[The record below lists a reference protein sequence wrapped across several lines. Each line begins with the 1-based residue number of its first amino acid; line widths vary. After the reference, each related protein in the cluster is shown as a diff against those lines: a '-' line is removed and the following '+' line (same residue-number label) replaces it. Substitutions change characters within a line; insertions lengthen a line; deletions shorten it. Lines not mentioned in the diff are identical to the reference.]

1 MIKDIILRGAQALD
15 DTEGFSIDRAK
26 YMNASTA
33 DSCIR
38 KQWFERNLPP
48 VEQDWG
54 FARRGKQ
61 GEMYLVD
68 CLRAA
73 GAELLHCGED
83 QVSLV
88 SEAHRISATPDG
100 YMKTEDG
107 WLAVEFKT
115 IDPRTN
121 RAYLPKPEHV
131 TQLRIGMEIAH
142 LQGGDFPAPVSG
154 VIVYMD
160 ASNYNDI
167 IEVGVQREPGILV
180 WLAPRAKRMLTA
192 KGADRL
198 DREGKRT
205 GECKKYGGCP
215 FAEQCGIEIEGEAKV
230 SRANQGS
237 KLDAAVQAY
246 VMAKADEQEAT
257 QRKLVAAEDIKKELK
272 ARNASQL
279 MVGNHR
285 VEMTP
290 VAGRRSYDWKAMEKA
305 GIDLSPFMTTGKPS
319 ERLTVE

>member
-1 MIKDIILRGAQALD
+1 MIKDIILKGAQALD
-15 DTEGFSIDRAK
+15 DGEGFSIDRSK

-33 DSCIR
+33 DSCVR
-38 KQWFERNLPP
+38 KQWFERHLPP

-61 GEMYLVD
+61 GEIYLVD

-73 GAELLHCGED
+73 GAELLYCGED

-88 SEAHRISATPDG
+88 SEEHRISATPDG
-100 YMKTEDG
+100 YMKTEEG
-107 WLAVEFKT
+107 WVAVEFKT

-142 LQGGDFPAPVSG
+142 LQGEGFPAPVSG
-154 VIVYMD
+154 KVVYMD
-160 ASNYNDI
+160 ASNFNDI
-167 IEVGVQREPGILV
+167 IEVGVERDPDILDR
-180 WLAPRAKRMLTA
+180 LAPRAKRMLTA
-192 KGADRL
+192 KGAERL

-215 FAEQCGIEIEGEAKV
+215 FAEQCGIEVEGDAKV
-230 SRANQGS
+230 SRGNQGS

-246 VMAKADEQEAT
+246 VMAKADEQEAA
-257 QRKLVAAEDIKKELK
+257 QRKLFAAEDIKTELK

-290 VAGRRSYDWKAMEKA
+290 VAGRRAYDWKAMEKA
-305 GIDLSPFMTTGKPS
+305 GIDLSPFMTTGKAS